1 MRVTQD
7 RSGRFYLD
15 EITKSLLEKAVQ
27 GDPVALNYFLKVE
40 KIKVYTKEEIQV
52 LNKFFIHGNEGKV
65 KVKEEKEIMNLPNEK
80 YILYLPNLQGEFLP
94 AQLDWIQELESPYFR
109 AGLTYLSAY
118 SYGGTSTEWVLKSDP
133 TEGFRPMFCALYWAP
148 SGGKNEGKNE
158 GKNATKRSI

>member
-7 RSGRFYLD
+7 TRGRFYLD

-52 LNKFFIHGNEGKV
+52 LNKFFIHGNGGKV
-65 KVKEEKEIMNLPNEK
+65 KVKEKEE

-118 SYGGTSTEWVLKSDP
+118 PYRGTSTEWVLKSNP
-133 TEGFRPMFCALYWAP
+133 TEGFRPMFCALYWA
-148 SGGKNEGKNE
+148 SSE
-158 GKNATKRSI
+158 GKNAAKRHILYAHNGEKDNYL

>member
-7 RSGRFYLD
+7 TRGRFYLD
-15 EITKSLLEKAVQ
+15 EITKSLLKKAVR

-52 LNKFFIHGNEGKV
+52 LNKFFIHGNGGKV
-65 KVKEEKEIMNLPNEK
+65 KVKEEKEK

-118 SYGGTSTEWVLKSDP
+118 PYGGTSTEWVLKSEP
-133 TEGFRPMFCALYWAP
+133 TEGFRPMFCALCWA
-148 SGGKNEGKNE
+148 SSED
-158 GKNATKRSI
+158 IL

>member
-7 RSGRFYLD
+7 IRGRFYLD
-15 EITKSLLEKAVQ
+15 EITKSLLKKAVQ
-27 GDPVALNYFLKVE
+27 GDSVALNYFLKVE

-52 LNKFFIHGNEGKV
+52 LNKFFIHGNGGKV
-65 KVKEEKEIMNLPNEK
+65 KVKEKEE

-94 AQLDWIQELESPYFR
+94 AQLNWIQELESPYFR

-118 SYGGTSTEWVLKSDP
+118 PYRRTSTEWVLKSNP

-148 SGGKNEGKNE
+148 SETNGFQVSKEEEGEKCY
-158 GKNATKRSI
+158 